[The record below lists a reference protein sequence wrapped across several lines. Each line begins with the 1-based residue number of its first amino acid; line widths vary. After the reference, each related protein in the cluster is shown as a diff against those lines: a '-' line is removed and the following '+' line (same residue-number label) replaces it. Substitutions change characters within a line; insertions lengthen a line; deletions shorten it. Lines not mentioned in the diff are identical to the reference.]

1 MTYEFLPGP
10 QPGEP
15 PMKFRPDF
23 ADRVLQA
30 YEKHEHRRKRQTIAV
45 VLTLGLVGG
54 VFVMSTRLSDEG
66 QRPAIAHSQP
76 RPVRPIVPPAAVR
89 LPGPSQNAVREQ
101 TPAIVHASAHAERPR
116 VNVAQVSTTAPQQS
130 QGREQTSGRPQLAH
144 DRSVALVTT
153 RKETEPQEVVIR
165 LDGKEYR
172 CPPDF
177 WETLDRQPS
186 IKKVHAGQL
195 VKAQDRILAD
205 LRRCRAV
212 PTPPE

>member
-1 MTYEFLPGP
+1 
-10 QPGEP
+10 
-15 PMKFRPDF
+15 MKFRPDF

-30 YEKHEHRRKRQTIAV
+30 YEEHEHRRKRRTVAV

-76 RPVRPIVPPAAVR
+76 RPVRPIVPPAPVR

-101 TPAIVHASAHAERPR
+101 TPGIVHGSARADRLP
-116 VNVAQVSTTAPQQS
+116 VNVAQVSTTAAEQN
-130 QGREQTSGRPQLAH
+130 QGREQTSGRPQPAH
-144 DRSVALVTT
+144 DPSVALVTT

-186 IKKVHAGQL
+186 IKTVRDGKL
-195 VKAQDRILAD
+195 VKQQGRALPE

>member
-1 MTYEFLPGP
+1 
-10 QPGEP
+10 
-15 PMKFRPDF
+15 MKFRPDF

-30 YEKHEHRRKRQTIAV
+30 YEKHERRRKRQTIAV
-45 VLTLGLVGG
+45 VLTLVLVAG
-54 VFVMSTRLSDEG
+54 VFVMSTRHSDEG

-76 RPVRPIVPPAAVR
+76 RPVRSMVPAAPR
-89 LPGPSQNAVREQ
+89 LPGPSQNPAREH
-101 TPAIVHASAHAERPR
+101 TPVIVHASTHVERPP

-144 DRSVALVTT
+144 DPSVALVTT
-153 RKETEPQEVVIR
+153 RAETEPQEVVIR

-177 WETLDRQPS
+177 WETMDRQPS
-186 IKKVHAGQL
+186 IKKVRAGQL
-195 VKAQDRILAD
+195 VKAQDRIRAD